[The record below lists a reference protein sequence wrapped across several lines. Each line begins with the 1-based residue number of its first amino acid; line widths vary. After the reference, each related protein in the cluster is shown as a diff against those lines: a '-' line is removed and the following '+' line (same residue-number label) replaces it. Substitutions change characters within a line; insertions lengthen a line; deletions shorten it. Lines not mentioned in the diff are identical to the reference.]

1 MLDGLSGS
9 FGSWVHAVCMYV
21 CMYVCMWRE
30 RKKLPVGN
38 GGRLLMKF
46 CRSADK
52 SYAVGSLPWRWAL
65 PSSLDL
71 LKFGA

>member
-9 FGSWVHAVCMYV
+9 FGSWVHAVCM
-21 CMYVCMWRE
+21 WLE

-46 CRSADK
+46 CWSADK
-52 SYAVGSLPWRWAL
+52 SYAVGSLLWRWAL